1 MPSSDRSLQYG
12 FTLIELLLVIA
23 LVLIISIPASSFYT
37 RFINQMAVRDA
48 REGLVGMFQEA
59 QALSLSGKKNSS
71 WGVRYEPS
79 EIVLFRGDS
88 FQDRDPAF
96 DQTLDINSNVNIS
109 GFQETVFSRSSG
121 HPDQAHPSIM
131 IYWGND
137 QESFSLNSEGA
148 IE

>member
-1 MPSSDRSLQYG
+1 MSSSDCSSRNG

-48 REGLVGMFQEA
+48 REGLAGMLQEA

-71 WGVRYEPS
+71 WGVRYNS
-79 EIVLFRGDS
+79 SVIVLFRGDS
-88 FQDRDPAF
+88 FQDRDPAY
-96 DQTLDINSNVNIS
+96 DQVLDINPNVNIS
-109 GFQETVFSRSSG
+109 GFQETFFSRSSG
-121 HPDQAHPSIM
+121 YPDQAHPSIA

>member
-1 MPSSDRSLQYG
+1 MLSSDRSSRHG

-23 LVLIISIPASSFYT
+23 LVLIISIPMSSFYT

-48 REGLVGMFQEA
+48 REGMAGMLQEA
-59 QALSLSGKKNSS
+59 QTLSLAGKNNVS
-71 WGVRYEPS
+71 WGVRHEPS
-79 EIVLFRGDS
+79 EIILFRGDS

-96 DQTLDINSNVNIS
+96 DQTLKINSNVDIS
-109 GFQETVFSRSSG
+109 GFQETFFSRSFG
-121 HPDQAHPSIM
+121 HPDQAYPSIV
-131 IYWGND
+131 ISWGNT

>member
-1 MPSSDRSLQYG
+1 MPLPDRSSRHG

-48 REGLVGMFQEA
+48 REGLAGMFQEA

-71 WGVRYEPS
+71 WGVRYNPS

-96 DQTLDINSNVNIS
+96 DQTLDINANVNIS
-109 GFQETVFSRSSG
+109 GFQETFFSRSSG
-121 HPDQAHPSIM
+121 HPEQAFSSIV
-131 IYWGND
+131 ISWGND